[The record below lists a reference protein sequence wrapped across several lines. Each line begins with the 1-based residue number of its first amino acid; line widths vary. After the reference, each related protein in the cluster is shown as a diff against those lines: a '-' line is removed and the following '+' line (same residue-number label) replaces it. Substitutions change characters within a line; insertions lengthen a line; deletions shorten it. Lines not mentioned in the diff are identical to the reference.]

1 MKTSF
6 EVIKINRFDF
16 LQFKSQFDTDIL
28 RCFPSIKIPR
38 FYYCIKDLFKILE
51 NGIIKGILFTTK
63 SEYSN
68 FDCFE
73 MSIIIFPKYQ
83 GNGIAKAAIEIISN
97 YKQGFYFKIRK
108 ENIIAYKLFARFF
121 EKKLEDDKYFIFSK

>member
-1 MKTSF
+1 LTTSF
-6 EVIKINRFDF
+6 EVIKINRYDF
-16 LQFKSQFDTDIL
+16 LQFKSQFDTDTL
-28 RCFPSIKIPR
+28 RCFPNIKIPR
-38 FYYCIKDLFKILE
+38 FYYCILDLYKILE
-51 NGIIKGILFTTK
+51 NGITKGILFTTK

-83 GNGIAKAAIEIISN
+83 GKGIAKAAIEIISN

-108 ENIIAYKLFARFF
+108 ENIIAYKLFTRFF
-121 EKKLEDDKYFIFSK
+121 EKKYEDDKYFIFSK